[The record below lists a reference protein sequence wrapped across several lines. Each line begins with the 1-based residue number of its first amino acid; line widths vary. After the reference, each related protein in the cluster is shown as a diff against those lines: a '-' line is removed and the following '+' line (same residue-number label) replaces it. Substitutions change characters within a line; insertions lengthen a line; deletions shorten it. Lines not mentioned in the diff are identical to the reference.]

1 MTDLETIKAML
12 NRQGLGYREEPH
24 EDGIGKVEGATTDLV
39 FNWGTEGFKGYSF
52 FEAVL
57 VFDGAGAIVG
67 VQAWE

>member
-12 NRQGLGYREEPH
+12 DRQGLGYIEGPH
-24 EDGIGKVEGATTDLV
+24 EHGIGMVEGAVTDLG
-39 FNWGTEGFKGYSF
+39 FNWKTEGFKGYSG

-57 VFDGAGAIVG
+57 VFDDTGAIVG